1 VLLSYVIRCYYI
13 TVHVITYYIILL
25 VFKCEFRIREAQT
38 RGFIGFKEKR
48 VLSYDVFLTKKHITQ
63 HEKMYHNRFLP
74 SNTSLG

>member
-1 VLLSYVIRCYYI
+1 MQLKKLDSFQ
-13 TVHVITYYIILL
+13 IILKNHL
-25 VFKCEFRIREAQT
+25 KCELRIREAQT

-74 SNTSLG
+74 SR